1 MGLNISTAKRLK
13 NLEIGIG
20 LGNSVRVLPA
30 WPVLRHCLLMPYVPL
45 PILGKASV
53 LALNKE
59 MGCYFESDFHLLL
72 GYGMA
77 FLIDHVYD
85 F

>member
-1 MGLNISTAKRLK
+1 
-13 NLEIGIG
+13 
-20 LGNSVRVLPA
+20 
-30 WPVLRHCLLMPYVPL
+30 MPYVPL
-45 PILGKASV
+45 PMLGNASV

>member
-1 MGLNISTAKRLK
+1 
-13 NLEIGIG
+13 
-20 LGNSVRVLPA
+20 
-30 WPVLRHCLLMPYVPL
+30 MPYVPL
-45 PILGKASV
+45 PMLGNASV
-53 LALNKE
+53 LALNKK